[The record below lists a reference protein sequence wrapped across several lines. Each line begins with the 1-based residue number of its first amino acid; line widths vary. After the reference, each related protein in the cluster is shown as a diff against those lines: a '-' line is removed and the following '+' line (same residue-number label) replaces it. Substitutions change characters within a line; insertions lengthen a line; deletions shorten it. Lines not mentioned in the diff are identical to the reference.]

1 MGPERGDDGALK
13 PGDDRAL
20 KPGDNGALKPGD
32 DRALKPGDDGA
43 LSAGEALAL
52 VEGERERVAR
62 SLHVDV
68 PLILTLWGI
77 AWLGG
82 FGITYFSY
90 GPAHGTVVPA
100 WLAITVT
107 VALNAGAAV
116 TSAAQTIRRGHG
128 VDGPSRQVMTMYMWA
143 WPLAFGGL
151 IALNVGLFTQG
162 APLRLA
168 PLLWP
173 ASATMVAGILY
184 LATGFLFRD
193 PTAYRLGAWMLIVGA
208 ASVFAGAPGN
218 FAVLSLAGGGGF
230 LAAAAVYAWPGRPH
244 TWHRRRPHA
253 WPGRPHTWHRKRS
266 PA

>member
-1 MGPERGDDGALK
+1 MCVKFAESFEKQSSLRVRDVTGMKPEMERDEE
-13 PGDDRAL
+13 
-20 KPGDNGALKPGD
+20 
-32 DRALKPGDDGA
+32 GA
-43 LSAGEALAL
+43 LSAREALAL
-52 VEGERERVAR
+52 VEAQHEQAAR

-68 PLILTLWGI
+68 PLILALWGI

-82 FGITYFSY
+82 FGVTYFAY
-90 GPAHGTVVPA
+90 GPAHAAVVPA

-107 VALNAGAAV
+107 VVLNAGAAV
-116 TSAAQTIRRGHG
+116 TSATQTIHRGRG
-128 VDGPSRQVMTMYMWA
+128 VEGPSRQVMAMYLWA

-151 IALNVGLFTQG
+151 LALNAGLFTQG

-193 PTAYRLGAWMLIVGA
+193 TTAYRLGMWMLIVGA

-230 LAAAAVYAWPGRPH
+230 LAAAALYAWP
-244 TWHRRRPHA
+244 RRPYA
-253 WPGRPHTWHRKRS
+253 WTRKQS
-266 PA
+266 QA

>member
-1 MGPERGDDGALK
+1 M
-13 PGDDRAL
+13 
-20 KPGDNGALKPGD
+20 
-32 DRALKPGDDGA
+32 
-43 LSAGEALAL
+43 
-52 VEGERERVAR
+52 AR

-77 AWLGG
+77 ACLGG
-82 FGITYFSY
+82 SASPTSY

-116 TSAAQTIRRGHG
+116 TSAAQTIRRGRG

-173 ASATMVAGILY
+173 AYPHHGR
-184 LATGFLFRD
+184 RD
-193 PTAYRLGAWMLIVGA
+193 PVPGHRVPVPRSYDLPARGMDADCGGGQRVCRGTGELRGTFAGGRRRLPGGLGAKGLAWEA
-208 ASVFAGAPGN
+208 ARLAPEE
-218 FAVLSLAGGGGF
+218 AAHLAWKAAH
-230 LAAAAVYAWPGRPH
+230 LEPETVACVSAAARLPENADAGLPEPDPVIDAQPRLRLTVSPGDIAR
-244 TWHRRRPHA
+244 WRQ
-253 WPGRPHTWHRKRS
+253 KRHFRACRS
-266 PA
+266 

>member
-1 MGPERGDDGALK
+1 MRPERDDDG
-13 PGDDRAL
+13 G
-20 KPGDNGALKPGD
+20 
-32 DRALKPGDDGA
+32 

-107 VALNAGAAV
+107 VALNAVAAV
-116 TSAAQTIRRGHG
+116 TTAAQTIRRGHG

-151 IALNVGLFTQG
+151 VALNVGLFTQG

-208 ASVFAGAPGN
+208 ASVFAGVPGN

-230 LAAAAVYAWPGRPH
+230 LAAAALYASHGRPH
-244 TWHRRRPHA
+244 A
-253 WPGRPHTWHRKRS
+253 WHRKRS

>member
-1 MGPERGDDGALK
+1 MRPERGGEGALK
-13 PGDDRAL
+13 PGDQ
-20 KPGDNGALKPGD
+20 GALEPDEEAPGRSNEWSLGRD
-32 DRALKPGDDGA
+32 DEEGSPAQDDERA
-43 LSAGEALAL
+43 LSAREALAL

-90 GPAHGTVVPA
+90 GPAHGTVVPV

-107 VALNAGAAV
+107 VALNAVAAV
-116 TSAAQTIRRGHG
+116 TTAAQTIRRGHG

-151 IALNVGLFTQG
+151 VALNVGLFTQG

-230 LAAAAVYAWPGRPH
+230 LAAAALYAWHGRP
-244 TWHRRRPHA
+244 RA
-253 WPGRPHTWHRKRS
+253 WHRKRS